1 MTGRDFDDTDRRIAD
16 LVPDAIATAG
26 AKRSV
31 LAGIDSPT
39 NAELLAGWPM
49 RANDLAVD
57 VSTWAS
63 RVLHDCESPSTRPPL
78 PPSVMRALRVFERKS
93 SFGAASELR
102 KAALRR
108 NPTWSREYN
117 ARLDEIVERVDIYLW
132 HMGDDAAA
140 GRCALRALDRISN
153 AHRPSMR
160 DGLLRTAIEIA
171 SGMTTAAVDRLI
183 QRSALFVDLRTRA
196 GESHAE
202 LVEWHKAWAAHLASE
217 NAPQPERVFVEDDG
231 EILLEPVTDPR
242 DEGGNP
248 TPPREPQTLVVVP
261 SLDHLPK
268 PSMGARDRRDTPR
281 AEFSAIEGKPL
292 PLKRL
297 DVDPIML
304 MLDLKARY
312 PWAEEAIDVLVG
324 YLVYHPDF
332 IALPPTCLNGP
343 PGCAKTTLAI
353 DFCRRISI
361 PQIVYAAGASAD
373 GSMGGTSRQYS
384 TGRVCVPLQVSAQS
398 GIANPVVIVDE
409 GEKIATSRHN
419 GSASDV
425 LLTMTEPASS
435 KRFFDPYL
443 ECPVDLSAV
452 SYLMTVNDPSLLS
465 QPLRDRFR
473 IVDVPAPG
481 SEHVPVIV
489 RGIVDDIRAS
499 RGSAGGFVEDLAPDE
514 IELLARDWKPGS
526 MRGLRRAVE
535 TVLKTRDRLAT
546 RN

>member
-1 MTGRDFDDTDRRIAD
+1 MGDYDETDRQIAT
-16 LVPDAIATAG
+16 LVPEAISTAERQRQILLG
-26 AKRSV
+26 N
-31 LAGIDSPT
+31 DSAST
-39 NAELLAGWPM
+39 AELHAGWPF
-49 RANDLAVD
+49 RENNWQLDCALWATRRFEEQGA
-57 VSTWAS
+57 STG
-63 RVLHDCESPSTRPPL
+63 LPPL
-78 PPSVMRALRVFERKS
+78 PPAVQRALKAVAAKPCFETLS
-93 SFGAASELR
+93 ALR
-102 KAALRR
+102 KAASVRR
-108 NPTWSREYN
+108 REWSGHYI
-117 ARLDEIVERVDIYLW
+117 ARLDEIVERCDIYLW
-132 HMGDDAAA
+132 HSGDADAAN
-140 GRCALRALDRISN
+140 RCVLRALERISTT
-153 AHRPSMR
+153 HRSDTR
-160 DGLLRTAIEIA
+160 DGLLRTALTIA
-171 SGMTTAAVDRLI
+171 GVSVPGADRLVI
-183 QRSALFVDLRTRA
+183 KSAVIVEMRARAGSQLDQMKSWLAEWNATQADDGGKPTGFAKIDEVADLPDALFVD
-196 GESHAE
+196 ESDE
-202 LVEWHKAWAAHLASE
+202 ASE
-217 NAPQPERVFVEDDG
+217 LGLR
-231 EILLEPVTDPR
+231 
-242 DEGGNP
+242 
-248 TPPREPQTLVVVP
+248 TLVVVP

-268 PSMGARDRRDTPR
+268 PSLGQRDRRDTPR
-281 AEFSAIEGKPL
+281 AEFARIENVAL

-304 MLDLKARY
+304 KLDLMARY
-312 PWAEEAIDVLVG
+312 PWAEDAIDVLVG

-353 DFCRRISI
+353 DFCRRIAI
-361 PQIVYAAGASAD
+361 PHIVYAASGSAD

-481 SEHVPVIV
+481 PEHVPVIV

-535 TVLKTRDRLAT
+535 TVLATRDRLAT